1 MRALRRLLVVVV
13 ALLGFSGCSAGYGV
27 DRGDYVA
34 ANEAILAELPIFPGS
49 TPIEEAST
57 PYRRTEIGPVAGY
70 GTRRVFQLP
79 TAASAADV
87 AAFYTDRLG
96 VGWALVERLDGLVL
110 NFRRGKARLS
120 INVDNW
126 RVHQFEIFVDHASY
140 G

>member
-1 MRALRRLLVVVV
+1 
-13 ALLGFSGCSAGYGV
+13 
-27 DRGDYVA
+27 
-34 ANEAILAELPIFPGS
+34 
-49 TPIEEAST
+49 
-57 PYRRTEIGPVAGY
+57 
-70 GTRRVFQLP
+70 
-79 TAASAADV
+79 
-87 AAFYTDRLG
+87 